1 MAPQTKARLIAAV
14 ALPLL
19 ALNVATARAAPPA
32 RTASVETAPI
42 IQMDHISV
50 EVVGSGPA
58 VILIPGLAS
67 PRAVWDGVTPMV
79 ARTHTVYRVQV
90 NGFGGSAPG
99 ANLAPGVIAGVVA
112 DLHTLIARRRLT
124 GVPVIGHSMGGLAA
138 MMLARDHPA
147 DVGRLMIVDA
157 LPWFAVLMAPPG
169 VELTQAMVE
178 PRARTMRDSVAA
190 GYGKPLSDA
199 AAQAQTRGLALR
211 PTSIASMTAWAK
223 TADARVTAQ
232 AMYEDM
238 TTDLRTDL
246 PRIAA
251 PITLIY
257 PWNAQAPREM
267 VEPFYRRQ
275 FAHAPHVTFVPIG
288 DSAHFVMLD
297 QPAAFAAAVT
307 DFLK

>member
-1 MAPQTKARLIAAV
+1 MTPQSKARLIAAV
-14 ALPLL
+14 AVPLMV
-19 ALNVATARAAPPA
+19 LNVATARAEPPA
-32 RTASVETAPI
+32 TARGVATAPNV
-42 IQMDHISV
+42 QMDHISV
-50 EVVGSGPA
+50 EVVGTGPA

-67 PRAVWDGVTPMV
+67 PRAVWDGVVPEL
-79 ARTHTVYRVQV
+79 ARSHTVILVQV

-99 ANLAPGVIAGVVA
+99 ANLSPGVLAGVVA
-112 DLHTLIARRRLT
+112 DLHTLIATRRLT
-124 GVPVIGHSMGGLAA
+124 GAAVIGHSMGGLAA

-147 DVGRLMIVDA
+147 DVGRLLIVDA

-169 VELTQAMVE
+169 VDLTQAMVE
-178 PRARTMRDSVAA
+178 PRARVMRDSVAA

-199 AAQAQTRGLALR
+199 AAQAQTQGLALHAD
-211 PTSIASMTAWAK
+211 SIAHMAAWAR

-238 TTDLRTDL
+238 TTDLRVDL
-246 PRIAA
+246 SGIAT

-257 PWNAQAPREM
+257 PWNAASPRER

-275 FAHAPHVTFVPIG
+275 FANAPHVAFVPVG

-297 QPAAFAAAVT
+297 QPTEFATAVA